1 MTSTAAAAAT
11 DGDLLAGFPA
21 PPSSGLDLGPL
32 TLNFYALCI
41 VAGIVVAILLTSK
54 LWKSRGGSSENVMDA
69 TLWAVLLGIVGGRLY
84 HVFSS
89 PDAYFG
95 PNFDGSGDLSLIPQ
109 IWRGGLGIWGAIL
122 LGAVGVWFACRRYGM
137 KFGAFADAVVP
148 GVLLAQAIGRWG
160 NWFNQELYGGP
171 TNLPWGL
178 TVELEHRVPQVSHM
192 SESTLFHPTFLYES
206 VWNLLGVALLLVL
219 YRRFQV
225 KQGLLAWTYVAYYT
239 LGRFWIESLRIDELD
254 KSTQFINIFGL
265 DWRLNM
271 WASVLTFLVA
281 VVMLYVLWS
290 KRPRTAEQLAEEQE
304 VFRAG
309 HGPRAE
315 GTDAGEAELDEAE
328 TALDEVEADESELD
342 EAEAD
347 ESDESD
353 EQDAAE
359 PADAEDESSV
369 IPDAETPVAED
380 GPDPREDSRRES

>member
-1 MTSTAAAAAT
+1 MTSPAAAAT
-11 DGDLLAGFPA
+11 RDGDLLAGFPA
-21 PPSSGLDLGPL
+21 PPSSGLDLGPI
-32 TLNFYALCI
+32 TVNFYALCI
-41 VAGIVVAILLTSK
+41 VAGIVAAILLTSK

-109 IWRGGLGIWGAIL
+109 IWLGGLGIWGAIL

-137 KFGAFADAVVP
+137 KFAGFADAVVP

-178 TVELEHRVPQVSHM
+178 AVDMDRRVPQVAHM

-206 VWNLLGVALLLVL
+206 IWNLLGVAALLLL
-219 YRRFQV
+219 YRRFQF

-265 DWRLNM
+265 TWRLNM

-290 KRPRTAEQLAEEQE
+290 KRPRTAEQLAEEQH
-304 VFRAG
+304 VFRPG
-309 HGPRAE
+309 HGPRAAHAD
-315 GTDAGEAELDEAE
+315 T
-328 TALDEVEADESELD
+328 EADIADTAADDGTSD
-342 EAEAD
+342 DGTSDDGTSDDVDDTAER
-347 ESDESD
+347 S
-353 EQDAAE
+353 
-359 PADAEDESSV
+359 PAFS
-369 IPDAETPVAED
+369 DAETTPS
-380 GPDPREDSRRES
+380 DPRGDGAGAAAKES